1 MFEKRKLKKLEKLRE
16 KEKELSAIP
25 VERPDEDED
34 RPEKIISRKKEKR
47 RRILRSVAP
56 GLIISAG
63 LGFIIY
69 YISSPL
75 GAIAAMATT
84 LGVLTA
90 GNIIMY
96 VYTSRIYIPPGIDFL
111 QFGPLDPD
119 DENSPDS
126 FGRWRVPM
134 SLIGNV
140 RKDLPVPLKSILVV
154 PANENEPNANYYK
167 TIKDENGNEIKLY
180 YNQSE
185 LNKMETAVS
194 GGEMMYEVNSFY
206 WDEDTG
212 EIYISP
218 TLFYGKG
225 AANTKK
231 VVFYELQKDIY
242 HLNRAYTFLKM
253 KLPLLVEKRIREL
266 MPNAIKRMMNA
277 KYDEP
282 KTSNKDLSEA
292 ENEILNEEKQVSKN
306 VIGEEDDHGQ
316 R

>member
-25 VERPDEDED
+25 VARPDDEN
-34 RPEKIISRKKEKR
+34 RPEKIMARKKEKR
-47 RRILRSVAP
+47 KMIIRSIAP
-56 GLIISAG
+56 GMIISLG

-69 YISSPL
+69 YISLPL
-75 GAIAAMATT
+75 GALAAVGTTIA
-84 LGVLTA
+84 VLLA
-90 GNIIMY
+90 GNVMMY
-96 VYTSRIYIPPGIDFL
+96 IYTNRIYIPPGIDFL

-134 SLIGNV
+134 SLIGNI

-154 PANENEPNANYYK
+154 PANENEPNINYYK
-167 TIKDENGNEIKLY
+167 TIKDDKGNEIKLY
-180 YNQSE
+180 YTQSE

-306 VIGEEDDHGQ
+306 VMGDDDHGQ

>member
-1 MFEKRKLKKLEKLRE
+1 MLFQRRQVHLK
-16 KEKELSAIP
+16 
-25 VERPDEDED
+25 
-34 RPEKIISRKKEKR
+34 
-47 RRILRSVAP
+47 
-56 GLIISAG
+56 
-63 LGFIIY
+63 
-69 YISSPL
+69 
-75 GAIAAMATT
+75 
-84 LGVLTA
+84 
-90 GNIIMY
+90 
-96 VYTSRIYIPPGIDFL
+96 
-111 QFGPLDPD
+111 
-119 DENSPDS
+119 
-126 FGRWRVPM
+126 
-134 SLIGNV
+134 
-140 RKDLPVPLKSILVV
+140 
-154 PANENEPNANYYK
+154 
-167 TIKDENGNEIKLY
+167 
-180 YNQSE
+180 
-185 LNKMETAVS
+185 

-306 VIGEEDDHGQ
+306 VMGDDDHGQ